1 MAFGLAAWL
10 AAVTLRHCMNE
21 ETVSPLPY
29 TDTKPVGAADF
40 YFAFNATFRFIER
53 KLGKEGLR
61 RYWRDLGTRYYAPV
75 TARWQKGGLAVVADY
90 WRAFFKAEPGAEV
103 EIHQNA
109 DEVTLKVK
117 TCPIIKHL
125 RDNQRE
131 ILADFC
137 EHCYHVSEAMA
148 APAGLCVR
156 IQGGNGCCTQRFSIQ
171 PLPPQ
176 DFNLITRCS

>member
-1 MAFGLAAWL
+1 MPFGLAARL

-21 ETVSPLPY
+21 DMASPLPY

-75 TARWQKGGLAVVADY
+75 TARWQKGGLTAVADY
-90 WRAFFKAEPGAEV
+90 WRAFLKAEPGAEV
-103 EIHQNA
+103 EIEQA
-109 DEVTLKVK
+109 KDEVVLQVK

-125 RDNQRE
+125 RDNQRA
-131 ILADFC
+131 IMPDFC

-156 IQGGNGCCTQRFSIQ
+156 VQGGNGRCTQRFSTQ
-171 PLPPQ
+171 KLLPQ
-176 DFNLITRCS
+176 DFNTITRCA